1 MRRYFKIKQLIAVII
16 LLSTMLLMLS
26 TIYYTDAPEQESP
39 AAVQGTLDLSSWDFT
54 KDRSVFLNG
63 EWDFYPGK
71 LLQPEELPKETH
83 YFMKVPGG
91 WDKTK
96 GAFLQK
102 SRGNGT
108 YRLSVKLPELQ
119 EQLGLKIH
127 NIWMAHR
134 LFINGQLVKESGLP
148 SDSLEGYQA
157 LNTPYVVVVEP
168 AEELEIVIQ
177 VSNQVH
183 FTGGIAHPIQ
193 LGLKNYIEKKNMLA
207 FGGDMAVFL
216 LFLMFGIYHLHM
228 YNMRDKEKTYL
239 FSGLFLLSISIV
251 SITFGEKVLMQ
262 VFEEI
267 PFAVAYKLQDFFL
280 FASFAA
286 LTLFIQSLEPGT
298 IKGRNLIL
306 SLMPV
311 LIYLGVVILIPYHWY
326 SPVKL
331 YITFYANLLLFF
343 YIIRLIYMLFYK
355 KQGKLPLNESV
366 YIFLC
371 CIFAGVIIIDYNLY
385 YSGYT
390 NGNMIARLGIFAF
403 LLSLNLFLS
412 RRFTNKMN
420 EVQALSEELIRSRE
434 IKDEFLARTS
444 HELKTPLHGIINI
457 SGHLLKGETSSLS
470 LEQRENLLLI
480 QDTSSRLALLVNDL
494 IDVIKLRHEDLQLNL
509 ITVDLYVV
517 IQLVFQ
523 LLSFDLQGKE
533 VKMLNKVK
541 PMTFVEADEN
551 RLRQILYNITSN
563 AMKHT
568 EKGEIVAQAR
578 EEGLDIVLTIS
589 DTGKG
594 IPQEHWELVF
604 KDFNHDSLPQQ
615 DYKQG
620 MGLGLYISRQLA
632 RKMKGEVWIA
642 DSVVNKGTSMAVR
655 LAKGQCLNTEMTAG
669 SVLERKVWS
678 SKPTSSGLSE
688 KMKKI
693 LIVDD
698 EPTNIRVLSL
708 MLEGEYQV
716 SAAYSG
722 EKALESLK
730 NEKFHLL
737 LTDLMM
743 PGMSGIELT
752 QQIRQNYSLIEL
764 PIIIATAR
772 NREREIELAY
782 QNGANDY
789 ITKPF
794 TAEEVQW
801 RVRSLLKL
809 TDTMEKAFES
819 EMAYLQAQ
827 IKPHFI
833 YNALSNIIALCHED
847 GEKASEMLSL
857 LSRYLRHI
865 FQRDQNQQTL
875 QLQQELDL
883 IKTYVEIEQLR
894 FGKHLHYETY
904 VDPEILKKG
913 IKIPTLL
920 IQPLVENA
928 IRHGL
933 FNKEGEGTVSL
944 RITEGE
950 GFIHII
956 VEDNGVGMSEDEVGR
971 ILNGKGGKGVGLK
984 NVLMRVASLPKAA
997 FLIDSE
1003 LEKGTRCSIFLP
1015 KELV

>member
-1 MRRYFKIKQLIAVII
+1 MRRYLKLKLVIAVII
-16 LLSTMLLMLS
+16 LLSTTLLMS
-26 TIYYTDAPEQESP
+26 TIYYTDAPGQDSSV
-39 AAVQGTLDLSSWDFT
+39 AVQGTLDLSSWDFA
-54 KDRSVFLNG
+54 KDRSAFLNG
-63 EWDFYPGK
+63 EWNFYPGS
-71 LLQPEELPKETH
+71 LLQPEELPERTH
-83 YFMKVPGG
+83 YLMKVPGR
-91 WDKTK
+91 WDKDK
-96 GAFLQK
+96 SNFIQN

-134 LFINGQLVKESGLP
+134 LFINGQLVKESGRP
-148 SDSLEGYQA
+148 ADSLEGYQA
-157 LNTPYVVVVEP
+157 LNTPYVVVIEP

-207 FGGDMAVFL
+207 FGADMAVFL
-216 LFLMFGIYHLHM
+216 LSLIFGIYHLHM
-228 YNMRDKEKTYL
+228 HNMRDEERTYL
-239 FSGLFLLSISIV
+239 FSGIFLLSISIV
-251 SITFGEKVLMQ
+251 SITFGEKILMQ
-262 VFEEI
+262 VFEDI

-280 FASFAA
+280 FAAFAA

-298 IKGRNLIL
+298 IKRRNLIL

-311 LIYLGVVILIPYHWY
+311 LIYLGLVILIPYRCY
-326 SPVKL
+326 TTVEL
-331 YITFYANLLLFF
+331 YITFYANSLLFF
-343 YIIRLIYMLFYK
+343 YIMRLIYMLFYK
-355 KQGKLPLNESV
+355 QQGKLPLNESV

-371 CIFAGVIIIDYNLY
+371 CLFAGVIVIDSNLY

-390 NGNMIARLGIFAF
+390 NGNVISKFGIFAF

-412 RRFTNKMN
+412 RLFTNKMN

-457 SGHLLKGETSSLS
+457 SGHLLKEETSSFS
-470 LEQRENLLLI
+470 PEQRENLFLI
-480 QDTSSRLALLVNDL
+480 QDTSARLSLLVNDL
-494 IDVIKLRHEDLQLNL
+494 VDIIKLRHEDLQLNL

-523 LLSFDLQGKE
+523 LLSFDLQGKD
-533 VKMLNKVK
+533 VKMLNKVR

-551 RLRQILYNITSN
+551 RLRQILYNITAN

-568 EKGEIVAQAR
+568 EKGEIVARAR
-578 EEGLDIVLTIS
+578 EEGSDIVLTIS

-594 IPQEHWELVF
+594 IPPEHWDVAF
-604 KDFNHDSLPQQ
+604 KDFNHDSLPKQL
-615 DYKQG
+615 YEQG

-642 DSVVNKGTSMAVR
+642 ESVVNQGTSMAVR
-655 LAKGQCLNTEMTAG
+655 LAKGQFLDNGTSAG

-678 SKPTSSGLSE
+678 SKPTRTGLSE

-698 EPTNIRVLSL
+698 EPTNIRVLTL

-722 EKALESLK
+722 EKALESLQ

-752 QQIRQNYSLIEL
+752 QQIRRNYSLIEL

-772 NREREIELAY
+772 GGEREIEMAY

-794 TAEEVQW
+794 TAEEIQW
-801 RVRSLLKL
+801 RVRSLLTL
-809 TDTMEKAFES
+809 SDTMEKALES

-865 FQRDQNQQTL
+865 FQQDQSQQTL

-894 FGKHLHYETY
+894 FSNRLHYETE
-904 VDPEILKKG
+904 VDPEILNKR
-913 IKIPTLL
+913 IKIPILL

-933 FNKEGEGTVSL
+933 FNKGEEGTVSL
-944 RITEGE
+944 KVTEAE
-950 GFIHII
+950 GIIRII
-956 VEDNGVGMSEDEVGR
+956 VEDNGIGMSEDEVDR
-971 ILNGKGGKGVGLK
+971 ILSGKGGKGVGIK
-984 NVLMRVASLPKAA
+984 NILMRVATLPKAA
-997 FLIDSE
+997 FLIESD
-1003 LEKGTRCSIFLP
+1003 LNQGTRCSILLP